1 LTFFPKTYLFAGAFI
16 ACLVAPTALAHPTS
30 ISGPGFTVEG
40 QRVNSAVAFTL
51 IVIPSN
57 STPKPGVTVTM
68 TNCKSGQP
76 TPIRL
81 IRRIG
86 RLGANQSLRAQ
97 PGKLVWNVSTV
108 PAKPARAK
116 LRLRLAIPDGVTR
129 FCAFASMY
137 DTYTKK
143 TTNVTMRVPL

>member
-1 LTFFPKTYLFAGAFI
+1 MTFFPKANLYVGAFI
-16 ACLVAPTALAHPTS
+16 ALLVAPTALAQPTS

-40 QRVNSAVAFTL
+40 QRVKNAVAFSL

-68 TNCKSGQP
+68 TNCKSGQQA
-76 TPIRL
+76 PIRL
-81 IRRIG
+81 IRRVG
-86 RLGANQSLRAQ
+86 ALGANQSLQAH
-97 PGKLVWNVSTV
+97 PGKIVWNVGSV

-116 LRLRLAIPDGVTR
+116 VRLRLAIPNGVKR
-129 FCAFASMY
+129 FCSFVSMY

-143 TTNVTMRVPL
+143 TTNIRMRVPL